1 MCHQLIKLN
10 VIKLPFPVLTKN
22 DSSHTGMVIGIMT
35 SIIIALAIALAVII
49 GISVH
54 NVKKTAGRSV
64 PPPSFGEKR
73 PVTWHFIY
81 SHYI

>member
-1 MCHQLIKLN
+1 
-10 VIKLPFPVLTKN
+10 VR
-22 DSSHTGMVIGIMT
+22 
-35 SIIIALAIALAVII
+35 
-49 GISVH
+49 